1 MYSNFIKQKTVVMD
15 MLDLQKR
22 TGIKPAIGKILIA
35 EPFLIDSGFARSVV
49 LLCEHGPQGTIG
61 FILNRASELQLPDL
75 LPEFKHFDFNIY
87 DGGPVQKDTLHVLHT
102 LPEQLG
108 GHEILPG
115 LYWGGSYTE
124 LNKLMENNLCNAS
137 NVKLF
142 QGYSGWDESQL
153 EKEIEDGT
161 WLVAHGNAHLVF
173 DDGLKNVWHKS
184 ILSLGDEFAF
194 MANLPLHPQLN

>member
-1 MYSNFIKQKTVVMD
+1 MD

-22 TGIKPAIGKILIA
+22 TDIKPSVGKLLIA
-35 EPFLIDSGFARSVV
+35 EPFLTDSGFARTVV
-49 LLCEHGPQGTIG
+49 LLCEHSGQGSIG
-61 FILNRASELQLPDL
+61 FILNRLSDLQMPQL
-75 LPEFKHFDFNIY
+75 LPEFKQGDLKIY

-108 GHEILPG
+108 GHEVLPG
-115 LYWGGSYTE
+115 LYWGGSYSE
-124 LNKLMENNLCNAS
+124 LSRLLEAGICTPS

-142 QGYSGWDESQL
+142 LGYSGWDEGQL

-161 WLVAHGNAHLVF
+161 WLVAEATENLVF
-173 DDGLKNVWHKS
+173 YASLKSTWHES
-184 ILSLGDEFAF
+184 ILSLGNEFAF

>member
-1 MYSNFIKQKTVVMD
+1 

-22 TGIKPAIGKILIA
+22 TDIKPSVGKILIA
-35 EPFLIDSGFARSVV
+35 EPFLIDSSFARTVV
-49 LLCEHGPQGTIG
+49 LLCEHSTQGTIG
-61 FILNRASELQLPDL
+61 FILNRISELQLPDL
-75 LPEFKHFDFNIY
+75 LPEFKHFDLNIY

-102 LPEQLG
+102 LPDQLG
-108 GHEILPG
+108 GYEILPG

-124 LNKLMENNLCNAS
+124 LNRLMEANICNAS

-142 QGYSGWDESQL
+142 LGYSGWDEGQL
-153 EKEIEDGT
+153 EKEIEEGS
-161 WLVAHGNAHLVF
+161 WLVADGNSKLVF
-173 DDGLKNVWHKS
+173 DNSLKNVWHKS